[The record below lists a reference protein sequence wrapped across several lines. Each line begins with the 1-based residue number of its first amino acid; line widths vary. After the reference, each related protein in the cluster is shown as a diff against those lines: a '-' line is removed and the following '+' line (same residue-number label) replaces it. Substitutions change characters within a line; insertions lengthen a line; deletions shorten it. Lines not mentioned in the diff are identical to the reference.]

1 MQGNNISMYPENKS
15 TKRRFVGSYFV
26 SLLSITLVLFVLG
39 MYAFSVVYTDRLLNH
54 LRENIGFEIVIKN
67 NVKEASIEALK
78 DELKKKDYVKSAE
91 YISKEEATKRLEE
104 DLGENFMQWLGDVE
118 NPLLPSIDVRL
129 VSNYANSD
137 SMAMVEKWVKS
148 KTIVK
153 EILYQKSLSDTINR
167 NIDKVKTILF
177 FVSVI
182 LLIVASTLI
191 SHTVRLSIYSKRF
204 TVRSMQLVGA
214 TEPFIIKPF
223 LKTFMS
229 QGVIAAIFSLILIT
243 LTLVA
248 MNDFMP
254 EISIFNGYR
263 YIIAI
268 YTGVIVLS
276 MILTM
281 LSTIVAMRKYL
292 NADVDKFYM

>member
-1 MQGNNISMYPENKS
+1 MYSENKS

-67 NVKEASIEALK
+67 NVKEASIEALR

-91 YISKEEATKRLEE
+91 YISKEEATKRLEK

-153 EILYQKSLSDTINR
+153 EIL
-167 NIDKVKTILF
+167 
-177 FVSVI
+177 
-182 LLIVASTLI
+182 
-191 SHTVRLSIYSKRF
+191 
-204 TVRSMQLVGA
+204 
-214 TEPFIIKPF
+214 
-223 LKTFMS
+223 
-229 QGVIAAIFSLILIT
+229 
-243 LTLVA
+243 
-248 MNDFMP
+248 
-254 EISIFNGYR
+254 
-263 YIIAI
+263 
-268 YTGVIVLS
+268 
-276 MILTM
+276 
-281 LSTIVAMRKYL
+281 
-292 NADVDKFYM
+292 